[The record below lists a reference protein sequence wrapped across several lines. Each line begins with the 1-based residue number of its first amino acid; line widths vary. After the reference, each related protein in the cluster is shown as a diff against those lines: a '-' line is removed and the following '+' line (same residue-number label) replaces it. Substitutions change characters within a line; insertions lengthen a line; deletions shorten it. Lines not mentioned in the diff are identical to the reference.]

1 MGYLQMISL
10 HPDKLKHICRILNKR
25 VLSIPGKAGKF
36 FFIFTVLLL
45 PIISNIHAQVNERN
59 WSVGVHSGM
68 LVFFGD
74 VKTNDF
80 LPATSKFNELR
91 AGGGFHAT
99 YQLNPVLGLRGSLLS
114 GKLAGA
120 KPENDEYFEASF
132 LDYTIQLMLNINTLV
147 FYNDDNPPVDVYAI
161 LGYGLV
167 EFRSIRRK
175 LSDNNFI
182 RSFGYNQDGSKSA
195 KKTRELVLPIGL
207 KVHSSIDNLLGIR
220 NYYLS
225 NTGITLEFILHNA
238 NTNKLDSDLTISET
252 KDKYS
257 YFALGL
263 LYTF

>member
-1 MGYLQMISL
+1 MGYLQMILL
-10 HPDKLKHICRILNKR
+10 HPFKLRHMNCAMNKKN
-25 VLSIPGKAGKF
+25 LSVSGKAGKC
-36 FFIFTVLLL
+36 FFILAVLFL
-45 PIISNIHAQVNERN
+45 PAISSLQAQINQRN

-80 LPATSKFNELR
+80 LPATSEFNELR

-99 YQLNPVLGLRGSLLS
+99 YQLNPVLSLRGSLLS

-132 LDYTIQLMLNINTLV
+132 LDYTIQLMLNLNTLV
-147 FYNDDNPPVDVYAI
+147 FYNDDTPPVDVYAM

-167 EFRSIRRK
+167 EFRSIRRN

-182 RSFGYNQDGSKSA
+182 RSFGYKQDGSKSA
-195 KKTRELVLPIGL
+195 KKTRELVLPVGL
-207 KVHSSIDNLLGIR
+207 KVHSSIDNLLGTR

-225 NTGITLEFILHNA
+225 NTRITLEFTLYNA